1 MVNTYKKF
9 LWMRKKFIMLHLLTP
24 LYDTFAVVELCMG
37 TQPKLKCLWFN
48 KLGNGICTYIILTI
62 LLCYKRFWPFFDS
75 KWFTTEEQYIFNC
88 ILILEIV
95 STYTNKTLAIQYLS
109 LQAICLLI
117 TLEFFSRIYIWFSS
131 QVPQSFIPFPGI
143 LFSYFTL
150 QIQSY
155 WHETLMI
162 IEKEFK
168 SCYFKVRNWVV

>member
-1 MVNTYKKF
+1 
-9 LWMRKKFIMLHLLTP
+9 
-24 LYDTFAVVELCMG
+24 MG
-37 TQPKLKCLWFN
+37 TQPKLKCLWFD
-48 KLGNGICTYIILTI
+48 KLGNIICAYIKVII
-62 LLCYKRFWPFFDS
+62 LLCCKRFIPE
-75 KWFTTEEQYIFNC
+75 KKYIFNS

-117 TLEFFSRIYIWFSS
+117 TFEFFSRISIWFSS

-143 LFSYFTL
+143 LFSYFTF

-168 SCYFKVRNWVV
+168 SCYFQVRNWVV